1 VNRLRG
7 TFAILL
13 GFVLLAGCAGRFEYV
28 RPAHLD
34 APENSLTVEQSKA
47 EVWAQIIQALDDRF
61 FTIDCL
67 DKDSGTIVLTYVG
80 DPERYI
86 DCGSI
91 TSYVKNLGGE
101 RTYSFPAAAG
111 ATEYELM
118 QWDGLLF
125 ITRQMILE
133 GRLNVTIAETDAT
146 RTRVSVHARYAVT
159 RTLTVRDTQGGS
171 RITSNTILFNSG
183 QEGAFP
189 GTGTCRPTGLLEKEV
204 LLSATR

>member
-1 VNRLRG
+1 VNRLRS
-7 TFAILL
+7 TSVILL
-13 GFVLLAGCAGRFEYV
+13 GLILLVGCVGRFEYV
-28 RPAHLD
+28 RPARLD
-34 APENSLTVEQSKA
+34 PPEESLTVEKSKSEA
-47 EVWAQIIQALDDRF
+47 WAQIIQALDNHL

-118 QWDGLLF
+118 QWDGLLL
-125 ITRQMILE
+125 ISRQMNLE
-133 GRLNVTIAETDAT
+133 ARLNVTVAEMDAT
-146 RTRVSVHARYAVT
+146 RTRISVHARYAVT
-159 RTLTVRDTQGGS
+159 RTLTVRDTQG
-171 RITSNTILFNSG
+171 RPRNTSNVILFNSS
-183 QEGAFP
+183 QESAFP
-189 GTGTCRPTGLLEKEV
+189 GTGTCRPTGLLEKDV
-204 LLSATR
+204 LLSARR